1 MRKLLLCPTDFSDT
15 AMHAAQ
21 YAYHLAKLTGADLV
35 LCNAVILPSY
45 APQAGV
51 VVWPF
56 EEEDLLIE
64 DSKTEL
70 KRIKAALI
78 DSNEEHGA
86 KPAIHCIS
94 EAGSVKD
101 VVNRLAYS
109 KQIDL
114 IVAGMHAADGLSTIM
129 LGNHSRQ
136 LIDGTICP
144 LLLVPL
150 NVEVTAIKKIAF
162 ATDFSNPEND
172 LACLYTLIALA
183 RPLQADIL
191 LTHVFHDENSTAEF
205 NKKVDHFITDIS
217 NKADY
222 PHIYYR
228 KVKDIDVESGLLW
241 LCEHGQIDML
251 TMIHKS
257 HNFVEGLLK
266 GSQTKKISGHI
277 RVPLLVFPEKQA
289 EEKLSTERLEKH
301 AKV

>member
-1 MRKLLLCPTDFSDT
+1 MKNLLCPTDFSET
-15 AMHAAQ
+15 AMHATQ
-21 YAYHLAKLTGADLV
+21 YAYHLAKLTGADLL
-35 LCNAVILPSY
+35 LCNAITLPAY

-51 VVWPF
+51 VVWPA

-64 DSKTEL
+64 DSRHEL
-70 KRIKAALI
+70 NKIKKII
-78 DSNEEHGA
+78 DQYPNKDGA
-86 KPAIHCIS
+86 KPVVHCVS

-101 VVNRLAYS
+101 VVNRLALC
-109 KQIDL
+109 KHIDL
-114 IVAGMHAADGLSTIM
+114 IVAGTHGAGGFSTLM
-129 LGNHSRQ
+129 FGNHTRQ
-136 LIDGTICP
+136 LIDSTVCP
-144 LLLVPL
+144 LLLVPSGA
-150 NVEVTAIKKIAF
+150 EVSKIKKIAF

-191 LTHVFHDENSTAEF
+191 LTHIFHDEHSTAKF
-205 NKKVDHFITDIS
+205 NKKVDHFITEIS

-257 HNFVEGLLK
+257 HNFVADLFK
-266 GSQTKKISGHI
+266 GSQTKKISDRI
-277 RVPLLVFPEKQA
+277 LLPLLVFPEQHRQA
-289 EEKLSTERLEKH
+289 EIGTERPENY
-301 AKV
+301 ARV